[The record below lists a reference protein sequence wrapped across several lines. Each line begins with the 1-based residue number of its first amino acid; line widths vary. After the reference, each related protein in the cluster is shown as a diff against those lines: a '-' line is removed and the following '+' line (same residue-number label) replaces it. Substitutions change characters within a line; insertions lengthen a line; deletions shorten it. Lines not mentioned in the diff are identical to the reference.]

1 MIELDPSDRRQLS
14 HRSSIPI
21 SMLLLGLLAIV
32 AGGLY
37 FWYNFAQRSNY
48 TDLYKQLGIPSLPL
62 ALESQPTIQRLLDQL
77 KREPC
82 YRDAIIGL
90 ADALLAAGYPR
101 DADTS
106 LLRFSDHCGGSDEL
120 LLIRYKALSRA
131 SDFPAALFIIDE
143 LVKSDPADP
152 QLRYSRGATYE
163 KLKKFDDALSDYI
176 NSVQLLGDP
185 RTVSAKNFYDISRMY
200 AALGRYCDA
209 ITPMETY
216 TSFDPSNRQTT
227 QTTTLVSEF
236 ANKGKCDS
244 RYAIGTARVSRLAL
258 PGMAGVNTLVVTING
273 VSGNF
278 LLDTGATYVS
288 VTSDFASKSKLNIES
303 GTQLPMKTVGGT
315 ALADLGYAAKVSV
328 GKAEAQGVSVVVIRG
343 ASDPFG
349 GRLEGLLGMSFL
361 SRFKVN
367 LASDAIELSAIP
379 LR

>member
-1 MIELDPSDRRQLS
+1 
-14 HRSSIPI
+14 
-21 SMLLLGLLAIV
+21 
-32 AGGLY
+32 
-37 FWYNFAQRSNY
+37 
-48 TDLYKQLGIPSLPL
+48 
-62 ALESQPTIQRLLDQL
+62 
-77 KREPC
+77 
-82 YRDAIIGL
+82 
-90 ADALLAAGYPR
+90 
-101 DADTS
+101 
-106 LLRFSDHCGGSDEL
+106 
-120 LLIRYKALSRA
+120 LIRYKALSRA
-131 SDFPAALFIIDE
+131 SDFPAALLIIDE

-185 RTVSAKNFYDISRMY
+185 RAVSVNNFYDISRMY

-216 TSFDPSNRQTT
+216 ASFDPSNRQTT
-227 QTTTLVSEF
+227 QTTTLISEF

-244 RYAIGTARVSRLAL
+244 LYAIGAARVSRLAL
-258 PGMAGVNTLVVTING
+258 PGMVGVNTLLVIVNG

-303 GTQLPMKTVGGT
+303 GTQLPIKTVGGT
-315 ALADLGYAAKVSV
+315 ALADLGYAGKVSV

-343 ASDPFG
+343 ESDPFG
-349 GRLEGLLGMSFL
+349 GRLDGLLGMSFL

-367 LASDAIELSAIP
+367 LARDAIELSAIP